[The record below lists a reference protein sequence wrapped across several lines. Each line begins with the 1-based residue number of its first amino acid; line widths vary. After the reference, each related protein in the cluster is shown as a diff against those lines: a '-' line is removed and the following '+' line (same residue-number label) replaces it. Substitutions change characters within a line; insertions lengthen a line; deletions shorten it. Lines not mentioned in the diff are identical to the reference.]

1 MKPTCP
7 KRVLGVALTLVNSN
21 DHCHECPS
29 PEEALDVA
37 ITQARNGGL
46 RRTSALKA
54 VLSAIISTP
63 APVTLAELCEHPK
76 LSGSCDKA
84 TVYRLLTRLHEK
96 RILRK
101 IGLHDRSARF
111 VLQHG
116 DHHHD
121 YLVCTECGS
130 IEVLEI
136 ACPVEALEKEVS
148 KRSGSRGIYHELE
161 FFGLCPT
168 CA

>member
-1 MKPTCP
+1 M
-7 KRVLGVALTLVNSN
+7 NST
-21 DHCHECPS
+21 DHCHDCPTA
-29 PEEALDVA
+29 EEALDAA
-37 ITQARNGGL
+37 IAMARKGGL
-46 RRTSALKA
+46 RRTPALKA
-54 VLSAIISTP
+54 VLSAIIGAP
-63 APVTLAELCEHPK
+63 GPVTLAELCEHPD

-96 RILRK
+96 RVLRK

-130 IEVLEI
+130 IEVLDL

-148 KRSGSRGIYHELE
+148 ARSGFHGIYHELE
-161 FFGLCPT
+161 FFGRCPA